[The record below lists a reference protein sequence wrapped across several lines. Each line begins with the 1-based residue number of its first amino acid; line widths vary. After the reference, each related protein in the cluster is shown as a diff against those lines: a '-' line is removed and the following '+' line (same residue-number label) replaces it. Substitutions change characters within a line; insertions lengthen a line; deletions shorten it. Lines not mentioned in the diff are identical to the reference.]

1 MRAMLRAQ
9 TMPRQKAMPRPRAA
23 VAAVAIAVAI
33 AVAAVAGW
41 CDSARAQIRDITK
54 VAPDDGTYSWNMW
67 PPIGRAENPEDAGR
81 EVDQRYRETLRTKI
95 PDRKVSSDPWR
106 SIRRAPA
113 ARSAPVDRH
122 KVY

>member
-23 VAAVAIAVAI
+23 VAAV
-33 AVAAVAGW
+33 VAAAILAL
-41 CDSARAQIRDITK
+41 SAALARAQIRDITK